1 VSRPP
6 SGGAS
11 GNARAVAAQLLDR
24 IEGDGAFANLV
35 LASADLPERD
45 AGLITELVYGV
56 TRMRRALDHLIDGF
70 VADPPDLATRNLLRV
85 GAYQLHMM
93 GTPAYAAVS
102 ETVQAASRRQR
113 GFVNAVLR
121 RVADLEAAWPAE
133 AIRLSYP
140 DWVVERLELDLGA
153 DDAHAA
159 LEHMNRPPPV
169 TVRLDGYTQDQAS
182 QWVAELVGPQPGE
195 RVLDMCAGPGGKATA
210 MARSRA
216 AVVAADHRRQ
226 RARLVAANAAALGL
240 AALMAARVTGRDRIA
255 VLDTVSPSYLEVLRT
270 YLDAPGLAIDPVPGD
285 DPGISDRTAC
295 LIVQQPSFFG
305 TFERLEDLA
314 ETAHEAGSL
323 LVVLTDPISLGMFRP
338 PADYGADIVV
348 GEGQTL
354 GIAPTFGGPYVGIF
368 ACKQRHIRQ
377 MPGRI
382 VGRTVDSEG
391 RTGYVLTLQTRE
403 QHIRR
408 ERATSNI
415 CTSVGLIALMAT
427 VYMIAQGSRGLRHIA
442 NLCYQKAHYA
452 ASAIAGLDGYSL
464 PQSGPFFQEF
474 VVSCRESPGK
484 INRRLME
491 RHNILG
497 GLDVS
502 DRFENGMLLC
512 VTEMNTR
519 ADIDS
524 LVGALAEAGQ

>member
-1 VSRPP
+1 MPTARSSEGGFTSPYSPNTDSDREQMLAAIGIGSIDELFRDIPEEFRNPDLDIPPPTSELELGREIRALAGSNAIPGDYACFLGAGSYRHFIPAIVRQLASRAEFMTCYTPYQPEVSQGTLQAHFEFQ
-6 SGGAS
+6 SMVCQLTGMEVA
-11 GNARAVAAQLLDR
+11 NA
-24 IEGDGAFANLV
+24 GMYDGATS
-35 LASADLPERD
+35 LAE
-45 AGLITELVYGV
+45 
-56 TRMRRALDHLIDGF
+56 
-70 VADPPDLATRNLLRV
+70 
-85 GAYQLHMM
+85 
-93 GTPAYAAVS
+93 
-102 ETVQAASRRQR
+102 
-113 GFVNAVLR
+113 
-121 RVADLEAAWPAE
+121 
-133 AIRLSYP
+133 
-140 DWVVERLELDLGA
+140 
-153 DDAHAA
+153 
-159 LEHMNRPPPV
+159 
-169 TVRLDGYTQDQAS
+169 
-182 QWVAELVGPQPGE
+182 
-195 RVLDMCAGPGGKATA
+195 
-210 MARSRA
+210 
-216 AVVAADHRRQ
+216 
-226 RARLVAANAAALGL
+226 

-305 TFERLEDLA
+305 TFEPLEDLA
-314 ETAHEAGSL
+314 ETAHEAGAL

-452 ASAIAGLDGYSL
+452 ASEIDRLPGYSL
-464 PQSGPFFQEF
+464 ALGDRTFFREF
-474 VVSCRESPGK
+474 VVSCPLPVSEISDGLLARG
-484 INRRLME
+484 I
-491 RHNILG
+491 IG

-502 DRFENGMLLC
+502 DRFPNGMLVC
-512 VTEMNTR
+512 VTEMNSR
-519 ADIDS
+519 EEIDRF
-524 LVGALAEAGQ
+524 VEALAEIGGSRG